1 MTKENIYKSF
11 LEDPLLIEKNY
22 ITPER
27 IQELQFHQ
35 PTNVK
40 LLEVIKIAI
49 AGNID
54 GESETVIV
62 RKINQ
67 NLNKADYDY

>member
-1 MTKENIYKSF
+1 MTKENIYKCF

-22 ITPER
+22 IT
-27 IQELQFHQ
+27 QEKAENLKMAES
-35 PTNVK
+35 TNAK

-49 AGNID
+49 NGNVD
-54 GESETVIV
+54 GDSEGVIS

-67 NLNKADYDY
+67 YLNK